1 MTRASNKGFGVV
13 LCDRLRADQPRRSTA
28 RTRCGRRAVP
38 GDPDRRRRHPP
49 LSGVPARRPPLPA
62 FEAGD
67 PAELIEARVAP
78 GRTALAPFQYEVT
91 ADASA
96 FWWSPAAARPRSRR
110 LPWCSTGRR
119 LWPVVSDPWP
129 VASLV
134 TTEPRPC
141 RHVLLASPRHAR
153 SFGTPP
159 GPQERFHAG
168 KRG

>member
-91 ADASA
+91 AD
-96 FWWSPAAARPRSRR
+96 
-110 LPWCSTGRR
+110 
-119 LWPVVSDPWP
+119 
-129 VASLV
+129 
-134 TTEPRPC
+134 
-141 RHVLLASPRHAR
+141 
-153 SFGTPP
+153 
-159 GPQERFHAG
+159 G
-168 KRG
+168 KRFLMVTSGGETAESPVTVVLNWQKAVAGGQ